1 MKGPKLNYVANC
13 RLTSVAPGVP
23 RVGPPECNDR
33 PRSRRDVCVWHNPK
47 TKTTPEA
54 GVTLS
59 GVQPL
64 LSRRSVNRL
73 LRPTSK
79 PAVIMPLDKGWTCG
93 NVGW

>member
-23 RVGPPECNDR
+23 RVGPPECNDW
-33 PRSRRDVCVWHNPK
+33 PRSPDVTCVCG
-47 TKTTPEA
+47 TIQKTTPEA

-64 LSRRSVNRL
+64 LSRRSVNRWSK
-73 LRPTSK
+73 RPSELGVVLPTGRVK
-79 PAVIMPLDKGWTCG
+79 CG
-93 NVGW
+93 EVW

>member
-1 MKGPKLNYVANC
+1 MGGPKLNYVANC

-23 RVGPPECNDR
+23 RVGPPECNDWL
-33 PRSRRDVCVWHNPK
+33 RSPDVTCVCG
-47 TKTTPEA
+47 TIQKTTPEA

-79 PAVIMPLDKGWTCG
+79 PAVVMPLDKGCNCG